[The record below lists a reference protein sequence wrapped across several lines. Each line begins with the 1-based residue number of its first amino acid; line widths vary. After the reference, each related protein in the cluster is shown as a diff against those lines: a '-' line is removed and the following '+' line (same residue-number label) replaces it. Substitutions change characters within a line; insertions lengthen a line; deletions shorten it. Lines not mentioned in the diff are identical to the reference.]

1 MQGVFLSGIAVL
13 ALCVPLRGADAVPFC
28 ALRFGYRYTQ
38 PDKWPEMRAAL
49 AKNRAA
55 FDEVWFSTGVTFP
68 PLAWHEEHARQ

>member
-49 AKNRAA
+49 VRLPRI
-55 FDEVWFSTGVTFP
+55 G
-68 PLAWHEEHARQ
+68 AWECGYLSFK